1 MILFFC
7 VNETFLYMN
16 IQYCCMGNIDFLN
29 EDAFRLLE
37 ALLHRKY
44 YLRELAEKTG
54 LAPSSVH
61 KIMAKLIL
69 KKIVSVEKQKNR
81 KIFSLA
87 YVNPLT
93 TSILR
98 AVFVDKITSAKAF
111 KSLVKLQPFGIYL
124 FGTAASGK
132 MTGDS
137 DIDLAIYF
145 KKKPDS
151 FLLTGLKRELSSQ
164 LKRDVQLIVLTKSRV
179 DSMEKEKTELLHQ
192 IRDKSIVLEGGE
204 LV

>member
-1 MILFFC
+1 
-7 VNETFLYMN
+7 MN
-16 IQYCCMGNIDFLN
+16 DIDFLN

-37 ALLHRKY
+37 LLLDRKY

-61 KIMAKLIL
+61 KIMAKLAL
-69 KKIVSVEKQKNR
+69 KKIVKVEKRKNR
-81 KIFSLA
+81 KFFSLA
-87 YVNPLT
+87 YVSPLT
-93 TSILR
+93 NCILR
-98 AVFVDKITSAKAF
+98 TVFVDKITSAKAF
-111 KSLVKLQPFGIYL
+111 KSLVRLQPLGIYL

-151 FLLTGLKRELSSQ
+151 FLLTRFKRELSNQ
-164 LKRDVQLIVLTKSRV
+164 LKRDVQLIVLTKSKV

-192 IRDKSIVLEGGE
+192 IRDKSIVLEGGG
-204 LV
+204 LD